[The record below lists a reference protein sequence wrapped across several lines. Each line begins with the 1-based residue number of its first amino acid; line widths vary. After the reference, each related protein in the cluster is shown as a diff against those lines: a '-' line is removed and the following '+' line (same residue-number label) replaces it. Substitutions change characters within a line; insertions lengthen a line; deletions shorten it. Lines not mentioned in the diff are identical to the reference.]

1 MILPMFHK
9 KTGHRSGSRLL
20 CIFLNGLL
28 ISLYSDI
35 RATIRAKAPHFRTR
49 TEWACFQRLAAIAA
63 ERPPDR
69 KSVV

>member
-28 ISLYSDI
+28 ISLYHQVQ
-35 RATIRAKAPHFRTR
+35 T
-49 TEWACFQRLAAIAA
+49 
-63 ERPPDR
+63 
-69 KSVV
+69 